1 LTVFVIGDRSV
12 EPDEGFTV
20 TLTNAVNGT
29 IDSDNNSA
37 EGVILDDDGEQLPL
51 VSIANAS
58 QPEGNSG
65 EANLVFMV
73 SLSTPVGETVYATAD
88 GTAAAGTDYTAVSGT
103 LTFASGDTEQTI
115 SVPILGDTDV
125 ELAETFTVIL
135 SDPANADLGQ
145 ATATGTIENDDAPPP
160 LVFITDVSQA
170 EGNEG
175 MTDMVFTVTRG
186 GGKTE
191 AVTVDYATADGTAA
205 AGTDYTAV
213 SGTLTF
219 VTPRLTARPQRGR
232 TTRLSAG
239 H

>member
-1 LTVFVIGDRSV
+1 VIGDRSV

-73 SLSTPVGETVYATAD
+73 SLSTPVGETVTVDYATAD

-115 SVPILGDTDV
+115 SAWATPTLNWLRPSRSSCPTRQTRTSVRRRR
-125 ELAETFTVIL
+125 
-135 SDPANADLGQ
+135 PA
-145 ATATGTIENDDAPPP
+145 
-160 LVFITDVSQA
+160 
-170 EGNEG
+170 
-175 MTDMVFTVTRG
+175 
-186 GGKTE
+186 
-191 AVTVDYATADGTAA
+191 
-205 AGTDYTAV
+205 
-213 SGTLTF
+213 
-219 VTPRLTARPQRGR
+219 RLR
-232 TTRLSAG
+232 TTTRRRRWCSSRMCRRPRAMRV
-239 H
+239 